1 MKEILDAYADLKAKS
16 DLQGKDLTEIAQDFR
31 NLHAALQGKVEMVG
45 GSRIVDL
52 AIAYIRKLEEGRKKE
67 EDVKE
72 NAALE
77 RVSANGPPR

>member
-1 MKEILDAYADLKAKS
+1 
-16 DLQGKDLTEIAQDFR
+16 
-31 NLHAALQGKVEMVG
+31 MVG